1 MIHGNK
7 QQISIATI
15 NDKFPQKTRCILKN
29 EEGLWKLMPSTNA
42 IIRRDGNVMDIQCVN
57 ALQTGEN
64 YVNSELDAGVL
75 ALDVFTIIGIF
86 VDSYHNSFHE
96 YPPFVTVLMKDKKDF
111 EYIDSQLQDRGKDH

>member
-64 YVNSELDAGVL
+64 YVNYELDAGVL

-86 VDSYHNSFHE
+86 VDSYHNSFYE

-111 EYIDSQLQDRGKDH
+111 EYIDLQLQDRGKDH